1 MHNKQSHGSQHGA
14 VYLVGNLLCNA
25 RARISCLHN
34 HPPHAH
40 PFLTGTF
47 RLIRQLGYLGIWR
60 TYLSKAMAEII
71 GVVASGI
78 SIAQVAGKILSTGL
92 EIKCLLD
99 DMTEIPGRLADL
111 LDQVTLLAAIISEIS
126 LPDDDFMPAS
136 YQASQ
141 NGSLRNAVTYCQKAA
156 DQLAELASSLS
167 AQVQTTRGFKR
178 KLGLAKAVLRKE
190 QLAKLENRLST
201 AVQLLSLAQQTYM
214 LYDSIVP
221 SVYMILVFESKL

>member
-14 VYLVGNLLCNA
+14 VYLVGNLLCSA
-25 RARISCLHN
+25 RARISCL

-126 LPDDDFMPAS
+126 LDDDFMPAS

-141 NGSLRNAVTYCQKAA
+141 NRSLRNAVTYCQKAA

-221 SVYMILVFESKL
+221 SVYMILVFDSKL